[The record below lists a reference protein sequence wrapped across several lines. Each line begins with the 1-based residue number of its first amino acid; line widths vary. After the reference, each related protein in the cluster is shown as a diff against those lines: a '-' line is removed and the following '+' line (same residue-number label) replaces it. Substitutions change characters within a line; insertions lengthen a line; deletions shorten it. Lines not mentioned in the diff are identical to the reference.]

1 MISCSSSEMLA
12 LHPVSNLP
20 SITDLH
26 RSYPI
31 YLHSTS
37 QICKSNLEMDADKT
51 LEVLRD
57 ILLRMAAIK
66 HYITEYDLNLL
77 GLNIELQPEAISM
90 NSEFP

>member
-1 MISCSSSEMLA
+1 
-12 LHPVSNLP
+12 
-20 SITDLH
+20 
-26 RSYPI
+26 
-31 YLHSTS
+31 
-37 QICKSNLEMDADKT
+37 MDADKT